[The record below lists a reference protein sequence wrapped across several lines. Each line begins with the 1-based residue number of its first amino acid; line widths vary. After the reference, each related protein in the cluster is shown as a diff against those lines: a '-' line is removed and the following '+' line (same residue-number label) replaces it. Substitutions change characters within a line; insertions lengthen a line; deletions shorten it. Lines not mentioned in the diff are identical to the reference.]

1 MNTAV
6 ENIQNELKL
15 FRDKLLKAITEK
27 TVSEWEVND
36 LDTLIYKIEIEHKPK
51 EKQQTIHAHIAGQF
65 YYNPGY
71 NPDVSKAYF
80 DTIFKDKQ

>member
-6 ENIQNELKL
+6 ENIQNELKV

-36 LDTLIYKIEIEHKPK
+36 LDTLFYKIEIEHKPK
-51 EKQQTIHAHIAGQF
+51 EKEQILFAHNAGQC

-71 NPDVSKAYF
+71 NPNVSEAYF
-80 DTIFKDKQ
+80 DTIFKN

>member
-6 ENIQNELKL
+6 ENIQNELKV

-36 LDTLIYKIEIEHKPK
+36 LDTLIYKIEIEHKSK
-51 EKQQTIHAHIAGQF
+51 EKEQIIFAHNAGQC
-65 YYNPGY
+65 YHLPGY
-71 NPDVSKAYF
+71 SHTVSETYF
-80 DTIFKDKQ
+80 DKIFKQ